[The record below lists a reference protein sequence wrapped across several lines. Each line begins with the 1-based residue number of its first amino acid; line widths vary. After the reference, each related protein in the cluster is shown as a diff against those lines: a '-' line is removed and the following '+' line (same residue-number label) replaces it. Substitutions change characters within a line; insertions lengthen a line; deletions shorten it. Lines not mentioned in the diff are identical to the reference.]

1 MMEPHNRQQVYSHTL
16 LHLAPEHGSR
26 WRIGYLAEPA
36 AEPGQIRVSRA
47 VAHQIAADM
56 AALRAETRA
65 IAAQTAQFYEDTIG
79 EVDAR
84 LPRIE
89 MHGEHL
95 VADCRQVTGD
105 SDALRATDP
114 DPDGRYT
121 IGLDLGWQRVDAAHC
136 DTVRDD
142 TTCPSPML
150 QAYEAY
156 VSCFADPTAAL
167 LEFAHRAGVA
177 VAWLDRRVIEAD
189 SRDLTD
195 DEWEQVRDELYQYDE
210 HVSATD
216 DLNSLF
222 LDQIFSDAGIERFTD
237 DDADDAGDSAE

>member
-56 AALRAETRA
+56 AALRAETQA

-95 VADCRQVTGD
+95 VADWRHVTGD
-105 SDALRATDP
+105 SDALRATAP
-114 DPDGRYT
+114 GPDGRYT
-121 IGLDLGWQRVDAAHC
+121 IGLDLGWQRLDAAHC

-142 TTCPSPML
+142 TTGPSPMV

-156 VSCFADPTAAL
+156 VRCFADPTAAL

-195 DEWEQVRDELYQYDE
+195 DEWELIRDELYQYDE

-222 LDQIFSDAGIERFTD
+222 LDQIFSDAGIERFTT
-237 DDADDAGDSAE
+237 GDTAEAETGTA